1 MSSTTPDVVPESA
14 PASPQQAAPDA
25 QGGVV
30 LAPDTGHRE
39 PAAPLAAPATA
50 VAAVPAADTGADALA
65 APVVATTVPVTP
77 ASKRVRAPSRERTI
91 GTKVAGQPAFVL
103 HSYPYKETS
112 LIIDLFTRDFGRVAL
127 IAKGAKRPH
136 SQLRG
141 VLQTFQPLSS
151 SWVGKSELR
160 TLTDAEWVGGM
171 LPLEK
176 TALLCGFYLN
186 ELLVKLLARD
196 DAHPALFDH
205 YVSTL
210 NQLAHNEPATIVL
223 RKFERALLRETGVAA
238 DLGRCTSTRA
248 PVQAGVTYVVDPERG
263 PRPERASDP
272 WPRVAGKTLLDME
285 REDYQDAATQSQSKQ
300 LMRFLVAH
308 HLNGAP
314 LNTRQ
319 ILVDLSQ
326 L

>member
-1 MSSTTPDVVPESA
+1 MSTTPDATLDA
-14 PASPQQAAPDA
+14 P
-25 QGGVV
+25 
-30 LAPDTGHRE
+30 
-39 PAAPLAAPATA
+39 PA
-50 VAAVPAADTGADALA
+50 A
-65 APVVATTVPVTP
+65 APVEAGAP
-77 ASKRVRAPSRERTI
+77 APKRPRAPSRERTI

-210 NQLAHNEPATIVL
+210 NQLAHNEPAPIVL
-223 RKFERALLRETGVAA
+223 RKFERALLKETGVAA
-238 DLGRCTSTRA
+238 DLTRCVETRGA
-248 PVQAGVTYVVDPERG
+248 VQADLVYVVDPERG
-263 PRPERASDP
+263 PRPERAADL

-285 REDYQDAATQSQSKQ
+285 CENYEDVATQVQSKQ

-319 ILVDLSQ
+319 ILIDLSQ

>member
-1 MSSTTPDVVPESA
+1 MSTTPDATLDA
-14 PASPQQAAPDA
+14 P
-25 QGGVV
+25 
-30 LAPDTGHRE
+30 
-39 PAAPLAAPATA
+39 PA
-50 VAAVPAADTGADALA
+50 A
-65 APVVATTVPVTP
+65 APVDAGALAP
-77 ASKRVRAPSRERTI
+77 APAPKRPRAPARERTI

-210 NQLAHNEPATIVL
+210 NQLAHNEPAPIVL
-223 RKFERALLRETGVAA
+223 RKFERALLKETGVAA
-238 DLGRCTSTRA
+238 DLTRCVETRGA
-248 PVQAGVTYVVDPERG
+248 VQADLVYVVDPERG
-263 PRPERASDP
+263 PRPERASDL

-285 REDYQDAATQSQSKQ
+285 CENYEDVATQVQSKQ

-319 ILVDLSQ
+319 ILIDLSQ

>member
-1 MSSTTPDVVPESA
+1 MRSVRWCP
-14 PASPQQAAPDA
+14 
-25 QGGVV
+25 
-30 LAPDTGHRE
+30 
-39 PAAPLAAPATA
+39 
-50 VAAVPAADTGADALA
+50 AAVPATVPATATAA
-65 APVVATTVPVTP
+65 APASAAP
-77 ASKRVRAPSRERTI
+77 AKRPRTPSRERTF
-91 GTKVAGQPAFVL
+91 GTKVGGQPAFVL

-141 VLQTFQPLSS
+141 VLQTFQPLSAG
-151 SWVGKSELR
+151 WVGKSELR

-205 YVSTL
+205 YVATL
-210 NQLAHNEPATIVL
+210 NQLAHNEPAPIVL
-223 RKFERALLRETGVAA
+223 RKFERALLKETGVSA
-238 DLGRCTSTRA
+238 DLTRCTATRA
-248 PVQAGVTYVVDPERG
+248 AVQADVVYVVDPERG

-285 REDYQDAATQSQSKQ
+285 REDYMDAATQSQSKQ
-300 LMRFLVAH
+300 LMRFLLAH
-308 HLNGAP
+308 HLGGAP

-319 ILVDLSQ
+319 ILIDLSQ

>member
-1 MSSTTPDVVPESA
+1 MSSTPDATLDAPQAAAPVAAAPVA
-14 PASPQQAAPDA
+14 PASPSA
-25 QGGVV
+25 
-30 LAPDTGHRE
+30 
-39 PAAPLAAPATA
+39 PAASSAP
-50 VAAVPAADTGADALA
+50 
-65 APVVATTVPVTP
+65 
-77 ASKRVRAPSRERTI
+77 KRPRAPSRERTI

-210 NQLAHNEPATIVL
+210 NQLAHNEPASIVL
-223 RKFERALLRETGVAA
+223 RKFERALLKETGVAA
-238 DLGRCTSTRA
+238 DLARCVETRRA
-248 PVQAGVTYVVDPERG
+248 VQADVTYVVDPEHG
-263 PRPERASDP
+263 PRPERAADP

-285 REDYQDAATQSQSKQ
+285 CENYEDIATQAQSKQ

-319 ILVDLSQ
+319 ILIDLSQ